1 MSASTSPDAGSET
14 EVITVRYWASA
25 RSAAGVEADRLP
37 VEGPISLTEV
47 VTRAVGLHP
56 GSRLAEV
63 LHACSVLV
71 GDRPVASAEPDD
83 VRVAPGASVEFL
95 PPFAGG

>member
-1 MSASTSPDAGSET
+1 M
-14 EVITVRYWASA
+14 
-25 RSAAGVEADRLP
+25 
-37 VEGPISLTEV
+37 
-47 VTRAVGLHP
+47 TRAVGLHP

-71 GDRPVASAEPDD
+71 GDRPVASSEPDD
-83 VRVAPGASVEFL
+83 VRVPPGSSVEFL

>member
-1 MSASTSPDAGSET
+1 MSPDAGSET

-25 RSAAGVEADRLP
+25 RSAAGVEADRLS

-71 GDRPVASAEPDD
+71 GDRPVASADPDD